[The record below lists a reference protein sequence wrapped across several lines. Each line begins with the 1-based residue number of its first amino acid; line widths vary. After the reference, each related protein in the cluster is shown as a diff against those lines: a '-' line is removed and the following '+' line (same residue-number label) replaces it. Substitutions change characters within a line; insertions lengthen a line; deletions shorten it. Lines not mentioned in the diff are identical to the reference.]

1 MTSFCIQNFG
11 CRVNQAEAFVWSEE
25 LQLRGL
31 RQEREPGR
39 SDLVV
44 VNTCTLTARADRDV
58 KKFIRLVARK
68 NPSARLVV
76 AGCLVDRAQEELE
89 TLPNVW
95 RFVPNADKA
104 DLPRLLLG
112 DAPPRRE
119 GHGVEPFRSRALVKI
134 QDGCDF
140 ACTFCVIPGVRGR
153 SVSLPPGQVLERLR
167 RLAARGFGEAV
178 LTGIHL
184 CSYGRDLVPRT
195 SLEGLLRRT
204 EELSLALRLR
214 LSSLDPRFLESSL
227 ISALTGIRAVCPH
240 FHVSLQHVSARV
252 LESMG
257 RKGGAAAF
265 SRLLD
270 ELRERSPEAA
280 LGADIITGFPGETDS
295 DFEECRR
302 FVEKSALTYVHVF
315 TYSPRPGT
323 PAAGRP
329 QIPPGIG
336 KKRTAELRRLSAEK
350 TLAFRAAFVGR
361 TVEALVIN
369 RDRGTV
375 RLLTDNYLSL
385 RAPDDERPL
394 DRAARVRITGLG
406 DRGLEGRLSG

>member
-11 CRVNQAEAFVWSEE
+11 CRVNQAEAFAWSEE

-31 RQEREPGR
+31 RLEREAAR

-58 KKFIRLVARK
+58 KKFVRQLARK
-68 NPSARLVV
+68 NPSARLVL
-76 AGCLVDRAQEELE
+76 AGCLVDRARTELE

-112 DAPPRRE
+112 EAPRGEDDRR
-119 GHGVEPFRSRALVKI
+119 VEPFRSRVPLKI

-140 ACTFCVIPGVRGR
+140 ACAYCVIPSVRGR
-153 SVSLPPGQVLERLR
+153 SVSLPPEQALERLR
-167 RLAARGFGEAV
+167 RFTDRGFGEAV

-184 CSYGRDLVPRT
+184 CSYGRDLEPRT
-195 SLEGLLRRT
+195 SLESLLRQA
-204 EELSLALRLR
+204 EKASLPLKLR
-214 LSSLDPRFLESSL
+214 LSSLDPRFLESPL
-227 ISALTGIRAVCPH
+227 VSALTGIPAVCPH

-252 LESMG
+252 LEAMG
-257 RKGGAAAF
+257 RRGGAETF
-265 SRLLD
+265 SRLLE
-270 ELRERSPEAA
+270 ELRKRSPEAA

-302 FVEKSALTYVHVF
+302 FLEKSPLTYFHVF

-323 PAAGRP
+323 PAAAR
-329 QIPPGIG
+329 IPVPAGVG
-336 KKRTAELRRLSAEK
+336 KKRTAELRRISADK
-350 TLAFRAAFVGR
+350 TRAFRAGFVGR
-361 TVEALVIN
+361 TVEALVIQ
-369 RDRGTV
+369 RARGTV
-375 RLLTDNYLSL
+375 RLLTGNYLGL
-385 RAPDDERPL
+385 RTPDDGRPL
-394 DRAARVRITGLG
+394 GRSARVKITGLE
-406 DRGLEGRLSG
+406 DRGLEGRLSD